1 MVASHTKHNQKQSYY
16 YLFHNVPPLG
26 FICSS
31 KKEENGFILILFKN
45 LQFILILFEKSR
57 LELPEQKEKASQV
70 APIEFDCNF
79 LFKLR
84 FIEKKKALR
93 RLQLLMTQCGG
104 GGGGGGVIL
113 PVISKTYKSFLRGI
127 SLPCVPHDSW
137 VISIAYRHF
146 LLLFFS

>member
-1 MVASHTKHNQKQSYY
+1 M
-16 YLFHNVPPLG
+16 
-26 FICSS
+26 
-31 KKEENGFILILFKN
+31 ILFKN

-57 LELPEQKEKASQV
+57 LELPEQKEKASQI

-127 SLPCVPHDSW
+127 SLPFVPCEAGRVCPTESAPRSQVILRTYKDFLRILKVNCVS
-137 VISIAYRHF
+137 AN
-146 LLLFFS
+146 L